1 MRFLGKRHKKEP
13 IQMNRIIVDKE
24 ENIDIKDNAINL
36 NIAVS
41 NLTINIKGHVL
52 INEISKNDNE
62 ELNLTINVEPQSS
75 LIYNRFM
82 IHNKTNN
89 HITLN
94 QSNQSNVTLNY
105 SMIANDK
112 CTLILDSNLTGND
125 NETEI
130 KIKAVTENKGS
141 CNITSTANTFPKIE
155 NNNLI
160 ESIKILVLNNEESV
174 CVPNLLVAS
183 NEIEVNHACTI
194 SSIDP
199 NYLFYLNGRGLSNES
214 AIKLIKKG
222 YLLSNLDINEETN
235 KQIEEIIGGE

>member
-1 MRFLGKRHKKEP
+1 MFLGKTHKKVT

-24 ENIDIKDNAINL
+24 KNIDLKDNAIEL
-36 NIAVS
+36 KIAVKD
-41 NLTINIKGHVL
+41 LTINVKGRVL
-52 INEISKNDNE
+52 INEIDKIDNE
-62 ELNLTINVEPQSS
+62 ELNLTINVEPNSS

-89 HITLN
+89 YITLN
-94 QSNQSNVTLNY
+94 QNNNSNVIFNY

-112 CTLILDSNLTGND
+112 CNLVFNSNLSGDN

-130 KIKAVTENKGS
+130 KIKAVTENAGS
-141 CNITSTANTFPKIE
+141 CNITSTADTLPKIE

-174 CVPNLLVAS
+174 CIPNLLVAS

-214 AIKLIKKG
+214 ATKLIKKG
-222 YLLSNLDINEETN
+222 YLLSNLDINEEIN
-235 KQIEEIIGGE
+235 KKIEEIIGGE

>member
-1 MRFLGKRHKKEP
+1 
-13 IQMNRIIVDKE
+13 MNKIIVDKE
-24 ENIDIKDNAINL
+24 KNIDLKDNAIEL
-36 NIAVS
+36 KIAVKD
-41 NLTINIKGHVL
+41 LTINVKGRVL
-52 INEISKNDNE
+52 INEIAKIDNE
-62 ELNLTINVEPQSS
+62 KLKLTINVEPNSS

-89 HITLN
+89 YITLN
-94 QSNQSNVTLNY
+94 QNHNSNVTFNY

-112 CTLILDSNLTGND
+112 CNLVFNSNLSGNN

-130 KIKAVTENKGS
+130 KIKAVTEKDGS
-141 CNITSTANTFPKIE
+141 CNITSTADTLPKIE

-174 CVPNLLVAS
+174 CIPNLLVAS

-214 AIKLIKKG
+214 ATKLIKKG
-222 YLLSNLDINEETN
+222 YLLSNLDINEEI
-235 KQIEEIIGGE
+235 KDKIEDIIGGE